1 MTIKETFALARLND
15 VTPSGLQ
22 VLLNIIESAPTTPS
36 RISKEIKT
44 SCASVTGACDRLA
57 RDKWIIRNPNPND
70 RRSWLIMP
78 TPHAYETFAHIL
90 SNP

>member
-1 MTIKETFALARLND
+1 MTITEAFALARLND

-22 VLLNIIESAPTTPS
+22 VLLNIIKDAPTTPS

-57 RDKWIIRNPNPND
+57 RDEWIIRTPNPSD

-78 TPHAYETFAHIL
+78 TPNACETFAHIL
-90 SNP
+90 TNQ